1 MAKNVWKPGNML
13 YPAPAVL
20 VSCGDQPDNYNI
32 LTISWAANICTD
44 PAMISISIRPE
55 RHSHDIIKRTKEF
68 VINLT
73 TEKLAYATDFCGVK
87 SGRSV
92 NKFEQMKL
100 TPLPGKNVKAPLIL
114 ESPVNIECKVI
125 EIKKLGSHDLFL
137 AEVLCV
143 HADEQYMNKKGS
155 FHLSKAQPIAY
166 SHGHYYALGKHLGHF
181 GFSVKKKPG
190 RR

>member
-1 MAKNVWKPGNML
+1 ML

-32 LTISWAANICTD
+32 ITISWAANICTD
-44 PAMISISIRPE
+44 PAMTSISVRPE
-55 RHSHDIIKRTKEF
+55 RHSYEIIKRTGEF

-73 TEKLAYATDFCGVK
+73 TEKLAYATDFCGIK

-92 NKFEQMKL
+92 NKFERMKL
-100 TPLPGKNVKAPLIL
+100 TPRPGKNIKAPLIV
-114 ESPVNIECKVI
+114 ESPVNIECQVT

-137 AEVLCV
+137 AKVLCV
-143 HADEQYMNKKGS
+143 HADQQYMNKKGS
-155 FHLSKAQPIAY
+155 FHLSKSQPICF
-166 SHGHYYALGKHLGHF
+166 SHGHYYALGQHLGHF